1 MRILIDL
8 LIAEQQGGN
17 GLVSI
22 REMLSIIAS
31 SSQEHE
37 YILVTGRP
45 KDYGR
50 QADIPNVRVYPL
62 KLQSKNGGLLSHQL
76 RFPSVLHR
84 LRPDVLHV
92 PDGIALIGW
101 HGPLIISIHDTLWL
115 EEPDPSLQYY
125 RRYLFRE
132 SIQRAHAILVPSEQ
146 IYTMLVSTWSI
157 EKQRVQLIAE
167 KADRKIIPQIYQAIC
182 QGKQLSTL
190 LTDHTQSRLPL
201 NDSNLPTT
209 QEAYHQPNVSII
221 IPVSRSIKV
230 EKVLHSISKQR
241 YAGEY
246 ETIIVGPSVEAIAR
260 RWPVSGRGGVGSF
273 EIETRW
279 SVRAVNTTR
288 IEKPGM
294 CRNLGATHARG
305 DILLFLDD
313 DIVVAEDWIA
323 QNVRVLQRPGIGVV
337 GARVVGKSDAFFARC
352 VDFTNFGHYQRKRR
366 HNGPV
371 ASASMGVHK
380 VLFQRIDG
388 FDETLSSGEDIDFC
402 RRIHRQSYHTCYRP
416 EITVIHDHRR
426 ETLNALLR
434 YNYAHGLASGLTTKI
449 HHRNSGL
456 KNFLLYHARFPP
468 LFLLLLPIIAFI
480 AALHIVI
487 INIRDHKRVLLYA
500 PFILLGK
507 LAYEYGVLVRLLK
520 D

>member
-8 LIAEQQGGN
+8 LIAEQQGSN

-62 KLQSKNGGLLSHQL
+62 KLPSKNGGLLSHQL

-84 LRPDVLHV
+84 IQPDVLHV

-132 SIQRAHAILVPSEQ
+132 SIQRAHAILVSSEQ
-146 IYTMLVSTWSI
+146 MYTMLVSTWSI
-157 EKQRVQLIAE
+157 EKQRVQLIPE

-209 QEAYHQPNVSII
+209 QEGDHLPSVSII

-230 EKVLHSISKQR
+230 EKVLNSISKQR
-241 YAGEY
+241 YAGKY
-246 ETIIVGPSVEAIAR
+246 ETIIIGPSVEAIAR
-260 RWPVSGRGGVGSF
+260 RW
-273 EIETRW
+273 
-279 SVRAVNTTR
+279 SVRAVNTR
-288 IEKPGM
+288 LLEKPGRS
-294 CRNLGATHARG
+294 RNLGATHARG
-305 DILLFLDD
+305 NILLFLDD
-313 DIVVAEDWIA
+313 DIMVAEDWIA
-323 QNVRVLQRPGIGVV
+323 QNVHALQQPGIGVV

-352 VDFTNFGHYQRKRR
+352 VDFTNFGYYQHRR
-366 HNGPV
+366 LHNGPV

-416 EITVIHDHRR
+416 EITVIHDHQRD
-426 ETLNALLR
+426 TLGALLH

-449 HHRNSGL
+449 HHPNSGL

-468 LFLLLLPIIAFI
+468 LFLLLLPIIAFM
-480 AALHIVI
+480 ATLHIVM

>member
-1 MRILIDL
+1 MRILFDL
-8 LIAEQQGGN
+8 LIAEQQGSN

-45 KDYGR
+45 KDYGK

-62 KLQSKNGGLLSHQL
+62 KLPSKNGGLLSHQL

-101 HGPLIISIHDTLWL
+101 HGPLIISIHDALWL

-157 EKQRVQLIAE
+157 EKQRVQLISE

-190 LTDHTQSRLPL
+190 LTDRTQSRLPL
-201 NDSNLPTT
+201 NDSSLPTT
-209 QEAYHQPNVSII
+209 QERDHLPSVSII
-221 IPVSRSIKV
+221 IPVSRPVKV
-230 EKVLHSISKQR
+230 EKVLRSISKQR
-241 YAGEY
+241 YVGKY

-260 RWPVSGRGGVGSF
+260 RW
-273 EIETRW
+273 
-279 SVRAVNTTR
+279 SVRAVNTR
-288 IEKPGM
+288 LLEKPGRS
-294 CRNLGATHARG
+294 RNLGATHARG
-305 DILLFLDD
+305 NILLFLDD
-313 DIVVAEDWIA
+313 DIMVAEDWIVR
-323 QNVRVLQRPGIGVV
+323 NVRALQRPGIGVV

-352 VDFTNFGHYQRKRR
+352 VDFTNFGHYQHRR
-366 HNGPV
+366 PHNGPV

-402 RRIHRQSYHTCYRP
+402 HRIHRQSYHTCYRP
-416 EITVIHDHRR
+416 EITVIHDHQRD
-426 ETLNALLR
+426 TLGALLH

-480 AALHIVI
+480 AALHIVV
-487 INIRDHKRVLLYA
+487 INIRYHKRVLLYA